1 MSSVY
6 AAVDSDEPDVLKIIV
21 TNKQMVNTKDF
32 EIELNSDEFTYELEN
47 VFAIDSSDASIYETD
62 IENFENEDNKI
73 SFTADTLS
81 VYMLVLRAQ
90 SPEDSDISGSV
101 WSTAPEDIVLDNPEN
116 SEASSDVSAEET
128 AEGTATETVSEENF
142 DNVPVEPSDETVPD
156 LTDYENHTDT
166 SYEEMSS
173 ETEINSESYVSESNN
188 ESEGVSD
195 ISAEK
200 DSSQKVPLILKI
212 LVSLMCMTVI
222 GGMVY
227 VLFFDKNNK

>member
-6 AAVDSDEPDVLKIIV
+6 AAVDSDEPDVLRIIV

-32 EIELNSDEFTYELEN
+32 EIELSSDEFTYELEN
-47 VFAIDSSDASIYETD
+47 VYAIDNSDAVISETD
-62 IENFENEDNKI
+62 IEEFENEDNKI
-73 SFTADTLS
+73 SFTASALS
-81 VYMLVLRAQ
+81 AYMLVLRGQ
-90 SPEDSDISGSV
+90 VPEDSDISGSV

-128 AEGTATETVSEENF
+128 AEGTATEVVSEENF

-188 ESEGVSD
+188 ESEDVSD

-200 DSSQKVPLILKI
+200 DSSQKVPLVLKI
-212 LVSLMCMTVI
+212 LVSLMCLTVI

>member
-1 MSSVY
+1 MYLGHFSVISSSLSISMSSFFMN
-6 AAVDSDEPDVLKIIV
+6 I
-21 TNKQMVNTKDF
+21 T
-32 EIELNSDEFTYELEN
+32 EIASIARLITDMGRVMPKNSD
-47 VFAIDSSDASIYETD
+47 V
-62 IENFENEDNKI
+62 
-73 SFTADTLS
+73 
-81 VYMLVLRAQ
+81 
-90 SPEDSDISGSV
+90 
-101 WSTAPEDIVLDNPEN
+101 
-116 SEASSDVSAEET
+116 SSDVSAEEI

-188 ESEGVSD
+188 ESEDVSD

-200 DSSQKVPLILKI
+200 DSSQKVPLVLKI
-212 LVSLMCMTVI
+212 LVSLMCLTVI